1 MVLWVNFTM
10 DKFEQILQNLEKMP
24 KKEKAKLIEAEK
36 AKCMCGTCPTYT
48 KCAINAKEG
57 FYCTVG
63 KSFMCITFDKGCT
76 CRTCPVTSDLG
87 LKYHDY
93 CLKGSEKAQ
102 RYEKTVWGA
111 KIL

>member
-1 MVLWVNFTM
+1 MNFTM
-10 DKFEQILQNLEKMP
+10 DKFEKIMQDLEKMP
-24 KKEKAKLIEAEK
+24 REEKAKLIEAEK
-36 AKCMCGTCPTYT
+36 AKCICGSCPTYT
-48 KCAINAKEG
+48 KCAMNAKEG
-57 FYCTVG
+57 FYCAVG

-76 CRTCPVTSDLG
+76 CPTCPVTSDLG

-102 RYEKTVWGA
+102 RYEKTVWGT

>member
-1 MVLWVNFTM
+1 M
-10 DKFEQILQNLEKMP
+10 
-24 KKEKAKLIEAEK
+24 
-36 AKCMCGTCPTYT
+36 
-48 KCAINAKEG
+48 NAKEG
-57 FYCTVG
+57 FYCAVG

-76 CRTCPVTSDLG
+76 CPTCPVTSDLG

-102 RYEKTVWGA
+102 RYEKTVWGT